1 MADCLITPQ
10 QAIDF
15 ASRDVSRLVGNVTLL
30 LMRRAP
36 YADILSGGIFESAV
50 SDEQRNVV
58 MERPVLNQSLVLP
71 TFFNDVDSCAELGQV
86 AETGSTEYTT
96 KLGTIRGRGP
106 KVCVK
111 QMRSAFQASYSAT
124 QDALQKQ
131 LLYFMNVDVRSQLL
145 LRSGVKV
152 KVNSTYNFP
161 QMVSGDVQ
169 AIDVSFNDDTPPDV
183 PLTFKFLKYL
193 ETWAHEALLA
203 EPFESEAGTIAKFI
217 GGADI
222 IDVLREELNVR
233 YDMRALTTGR
243 YTLGEETLT
252 GYSWAGPYQGV
263 AMGIDQQP
271 LRFDG
276 FQELNGQLIPDF
288 IEPEIAVQVSKGVG
302 ARANPAY
309 LEAKYEVAFLVFDN
323 SFRRLVPE
331 SYTGAGEWKFPPQFN
346 QGELEFVVIR
356 DNDCN
361 LFADFGLHIY
371 QITRAY
377 RPERPHAVIPIAFKR
392 CQPDFGFATCQG
404 YPGGTGTGL
413 VSGSLTI

>member
-1 MADCLITPQ
+1 
-10 QAIDF
+10 
-15 ASRDVSRLVGNVTLL
+15 
-30 LMRRAP
+30 
-36 YADILSGGIFESAV
+36 
-50 SDEQRNVV
+50 
-58 MERPVLNQSLVLP
+58 
-71 TFFNDVDSCAELGQV
+71 
-86 AETGSTEYTT
+86 
-96 KLGTIRGRGP
+96 
-106 KVCVK
+106 
-111 QMRSAFQASYSAT
+111 MRSAFQASYSAT
-124 QDALQKQ
+124 QDSLQKQ

-183 PLTFKFLKYL
+183 PITFKFLKYL

-252 GYSWAGPYQGV
+252 GYTWAGPYQGI

-271 LRFDG
+271 LRFDT
-276 FQELNGQLIPDF
+276 FEELNGQLIPDF
-288 IEPEIAVQVSKGVG
+288 IEPEIAVQVSKVVG
-302 ARANPAY
+302 ARANPGY
-309 LEAKYEVAFLVFDN
+309 LEAQYEVAFLVFDN

-361 LFADFGLHIY
+361 LFADFGMHIY

-377 RPERPHAVIPIAFKR
+377 RPERPHSVIPIAFKR
-392 CQPDFGFATCQG
+392 CQPDFGFATCAG
-404 YPGGTGTGL
+404 YPGGTGTGTL
-413 VSGSLTI
+413 TGSLTI

>member
-1 MADCLITPQ
+1 MSDCLITPT

-15 ASRDVSRLVGNVTLL
+15 ANRDISRLVGNITLL

-36 YADILSGGIFESAV
+36 YADILDGGVFESAV
-50 SDEQRNVV
+50 SDEQRNIV

-71 TFFNDVDSCAELGQV
+71 TFFNDTDTCADLGQTV
-86 AETGSTEYTT
+86 ETGSTEYTT

-124 QDALQKQ
+124 QDAIQKQ

-145 LRSGVKV
+145 LRSGVKI
-152 KVNSTYNFP
+152 KLNTTYTFP
-161 QMVSGDVQ
+161 QMLSGDVQ
-169 AIDVSFNDDTPPDV
+169 AIDVSFNDDNPPDT
-183 PLTFKFLKYL
+183 PLTFAFLKYL
-193 ETWAHEALLA
+193 ETYCHESFLS

-222 IDVLREELNVR
+222 IDNLRAELNVR
-233 YDMRALTTGR
+233 YDMRALTTGK
-243 YTLGEETLT
+243 YELGESTLT
-252 GYSWAGPYQGV
+252 GYTWMGPYQGI
-263 AMGIDQQP
+263 ALGIDQQP

-276 FQELNGQLIPDF
+276 FEELNGQLVPQF
-288 IEPEIAVQVSKGVG
+288 IEPEIAVQVSKGIG
-302 ARANPAY
+302 ARANPDY
-309 LEAKYEVAFLVFDN
+309 LEAQYEIGFLIFSN

-331 SYTGAGEWKFPPQFN
+331 MYTGAGEFRFPPQFS
-346 QGELEFVVIR
+346 QGELEFAVIR

-361 LFADFGLHIY
+361 TFGDFGYHIF

-377 RPERPHAVIPIAFKR
+377 RPERPHAVVPVAFKR
-392 CQPDFGFATCQG
+392 CVPDFGFSTCVG
-404 YPGGTGTGL
+404 YPGGITSTGG
-413 VSGSLTI
+413 VGSLTI

>member
-1 MADCLITPQ
+1 MGDCLITPA
-10 QAIDF
+10 QAVDF
-15 ASRDVSRLVGNVTLL
+15 ANRDVSRLVGNITLL

-36 YADILSGGIFESAV
+36 YADVLDGGVFESAV
-50 SDEQRNVV
+50 SDEQRNIV
-58 MERPVLNQSLVLP
+58 MERPLLNQSLVLP
-71 TFFNDVDSCAELGQV
+71 TFFNDVDSSAELGQI

-106 KVCVK
+106 KVAVK

-131 LLYFMNVDVRSQLL
+131 LLYFMNVDTRSQLF
-145 LRSGVKV
+145 LRSGIKI
-152 KVNSTYNFP
+152 KTNMAYTFP

-169 AIDVSFNDDTPPDV
+169 AIDVSMNDDNPPDT
-183 PLTFKFLKYL
+183 PITFKFLKYV

-203 EPFESEAGTIAKFI
+203 EPFESEGGTIAKFI

-222 IDVLREELNVR
+222 VDFLRQELNVS

-243 YTLGEETLT
+243 YALGEETLT
-252 GYSWAGPYQGV
+252 GYTWQGPFL
-263 AMGIDQQP
+263 GIALGLDQQP
-271 LRFDG
+271 LRFDT

-302 ARANPAY
+302 ARANPYY
-309 LEAKYEVAFLVFDN
+309 LTAGYEVAFLLFAN

-331 SYTGAGEWKFPPQFN
+331 SYTGAGEFRFPPQFS
-346 QGELEFVVIR
+346 QGELEFAVIR

-361 LFADFGLHIY
+361 LFGDFGYHIY

-392 CQPDFGFATCQG
+392 CQPDFGFTSCAG
-404 YPGGTGTGL
+404 YPGMTAGGQPH
-413 VSGSLTI
+413 SLTI